1 MIQRIQTVYLVLTIV
16 CLSIVSFGTTLF
28 TGIIENG
35 KIILTSNSL
44 DTIMDNHG
52 EDKFSNLPIYLMFIA
67 IIVLSII
74 TIFSFKNLKRQV
86 KIARLNA
93 ILYVASIAII
103 ILNYFI
109 MSKQAKSVEVGI
121 GFYILA
127 AGLVF
132 SNLAIISI
140 RKDQKLIDS
149 VNRLR

>member
-1 MIQRIQTVYLVLTIV
+1 MIQRIQTVYLFLTIV
-16 CLSIVSFGTTLF
+16 CLSIVSFGSTFF

-35 KIILTSNSL
+35 KIVLTSNSL

-52 EDKFSNLPIYLMFIA
+52 EDKFSSLPIYFMFIA
-67 IIVLSII
+67 IIILSAI
-74 TIFSFKNLKRQV
+74 TIFSFKNLKRQI

-93 ILYVASIAII
+93 ILYAVSIVII
-103 ILNYFI
+103 VVNYFI
-109 MSKQAKSVEVGI
+109 MSKQAKSVEIGA

-127 AGLVF
+127 LGLLL
-132 SNLAIISI
+132 SNLAVISI